1 MSEYLNEWWKMY
13 AIDWMNV
20 WMNEGMKNLGK
31 IEASA
36 SSGLLH
42 RLGVS

>member
-1 MSEYLNEWWKMY
+1 
-13 AIDWMNV
+13 
-20 WMNEGMKNLGK
+20 MNEGMKNLGK